1 MTYEKI
7 KEDSNVALKQGDKMR
22 RLVLSDIC
30 ASIEKASISAK
41 SRSLITDELVDETLI
56 KYKKTVQEMVDTC
69 PKTEQ
74 YAAKLAE
81 YQAKLAIVEEYAP
94 KVISDYNEIM
104 EYIDYWMVQD
114 IHIPI
119 DNKGNFIR
127 SLMPECKAKHFDM
140 KVANKV
146 LNDLW
151 NNFQKNKE

>member
-41 SRSLITDELVDETLI
+41 SRSIITDQMVDEVLI

-74 YAAKLAE
+74 YATKLAE
-81 YQAKLAIVEEYAP
+81 YQTKLAIVEEYAP
-94 KVISDYNEIM
+94 KVISDYNEIK
-104 EYIDYWMVQD
+104 EAISYWITQD
-114 IHIPI
+114 LTIPTN
-119 DNKGNFIR
+119 NKGAFMK
-127 SLMPECKAKHFDM
+127 SLMPDCKAKHFDM
-140 KVANKV
+140 KVANQV
-146 LNDLW
+146 LNDMW
-151 NNFQKNKE
+151 KNYEAHKE

>member
-41 SRSLITDELVDETLI
+41 SRSMITDQMVDEVLI

-74 YAAKLAE
+74 YATKLTE
-81 YQAKLAIVEEYAP
+81 YQTKLAIVEEYAP
-94 KVISDYNEIM
+94 KVVSDYNEIK
-104 EYIDYWMVQD
+104 EAISYWITQD
-114 IHIPI
+114 LTIPTN
-119 DNKGNFIR
+119 NKGAFMK
-127 SLMPECKAKHFDM
+127 SLMPDCKAKHFDM
-140 KVANKV
+140 KVANQV
-146 LNDLW
+146 LNDMW
-151 NNFQKNKE
+151 TNYQNNKE

>member
-7 KEDSNVALKQGDKMR
+7 KEDSNLALKQGDKMR
-22 RLVLSDIC
+22 HLVLSDIC
-30 ASIEKASISAK
+30 ASIEKASINAK
-41 SRSLITDELVDETLI
+41 SRSIITDELVDETLI

-74 YAAKLAE
+74 YANKLIE

-94 KVISDYNEIM
+94 KVISDYDEIM

-119 DNKGNFIR
+119 DNKGNFMW